1 MSRLSDSSFEHYQDL
16 VWKDQDFPSFFFQA
30 TPIDVI
36 EHLTIGSRP
45 VKRPSGKGLR
55 DLRAIPWVFAWTQS
69 RFILSAWYGCGTA
82 LDEFIS
88 GGESSLSLL
97 RAMYRDWP
105 FFRTMI
111 DNAQASLAKADLY
124 IAEEYAGL
132 VHPEGVRSS
141 IFKRIRREYELS
153 CERILELVQQQ
164 ELLENYPVLKE
175 SIRLRNPYVDPLNFI
190 QVWFLRQ
197 WREKNSLELLNV
209 LRLTVHGIASGMKS
223 TG

>member
-1 MSRLSDSSFEHYQDL
+1 MSRLSECSFEHYQDL
-16 VWKDQDFPSFFFQA
+16 VWKDPDFPSFFFQA

-88 GGESSLSLL
+88 GGETSLSML

-132 VHPEGVRSS
+132 VHPEGVRSR
-141 IFKRIRREYELS
+141 IFKRIRREYEPPGPWNMSVPLPLVKVSASFVRLKVVIVCLLGMNVCPAVES
-153 CERILELVQQQ
+153 C
-164 ELLENYPVLKE
+164 
-175 SIRLRNPYVDPLNFI
+175 
-190 QVWFLRQ
+190 
-197 WREKNSLELLNV
+197 NSAFAQGL
-209 LRLTVHGIASGMKS
+209 I
-223 TG
+223 

>member
-1 MSRLSDSSFEHYQDL
+1 M
-16 VWKDQDFPSFFFQA
+16 
-30 TPIDVI
+30 
-36 EHLTIGSRP
+36 
-45 VKRPSGKGLR
+45 
-55 DLRAIPWVFAWTQS
+55 
-69 RFILSAWYGCGTA
+69 
-82 LDEFIS
+82 
-88 GGESSLSLL
+88 
-97 RAMYRDWP
+97 
-105 FFRTMI
+105 
-111 DNAQASLAKADLY
+111 
-124 IAEEYAGL
+124 
-132 VHPEGVRSS
+132 
-141 IFKRIRREYELS
+141 REYELS